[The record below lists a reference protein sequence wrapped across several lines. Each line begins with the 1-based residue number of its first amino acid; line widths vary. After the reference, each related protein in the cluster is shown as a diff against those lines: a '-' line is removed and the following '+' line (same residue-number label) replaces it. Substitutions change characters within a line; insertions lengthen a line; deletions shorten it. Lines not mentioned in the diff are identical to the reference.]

1 MVIIKADSVLAKK
14 LRDEYGHF
22 DSRRLVCSETLFKS
36 SILLPTQVAYTSLR
50 LIVIGQNNP
59 LFPPGDGW
67 KHGIN
72 FIAQLLIREKHI
84 ALRCGGF
91 MFTIFEMWDV
101 FLNCDILAPAR

>member
-59 LFPPGDGW
+59 P
-67 KHGIN
+67 I
-72 FIAQLLIREKHI
+72 
-84 ALRCGGF
+84 
-91 MFTIFEMWDV
+91 
-101 FLNCDILAPAR
+101 PAR